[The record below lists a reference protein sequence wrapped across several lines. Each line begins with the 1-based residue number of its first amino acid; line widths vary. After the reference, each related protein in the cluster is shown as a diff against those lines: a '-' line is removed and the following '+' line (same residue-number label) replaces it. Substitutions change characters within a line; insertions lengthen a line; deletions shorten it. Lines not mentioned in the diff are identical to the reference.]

1 MTAKVTPHGRHRIS
15 RAVAEVRATLGAVGE
30 LPLWSMQAPEA
41 AETLTEIAKLESQVA
56 ALKLRVARHAQT
68 QKVEAASGATSTA
81 AWLAVATRATRRETA
96 RTMRLAEQLD
106 TMPTVAQA
114 LGRGELLLEQAEVIA
129 RAIDK
134 LPDDTDPQIREQA
147 QVKLVELAQQHDA
160 KDLIVLGNRIL
171 DIVCPEVGEAAEA
184 AALAREEREAEK
196 ACKLTMLDDGEG
208 RTHGRFVIPTMHA
221 EALKKALFAHAAL
234 THEKVTSQSLGQA
247 FCDYILRYPAD
258 ALPQRGG
265 VNATVVVTI
274 PLAVL
279 EGRLAACELDT
290 GTRISPGAARRLA
303 CEAGLIPAV
312 LDARS
317 QVLDLG
323 RTRRLFTTP
332 QRIALGLQ
340 QKTCRSE
347 GCDRPASTCE
357 AHHKTRWTDGGRTD
371 LRDGVLLCPSH
382 HQRAHDPTYRTT
394 YLPTGTVR
402 FHRRT

>member
-1 MTAKVTPHGRHRIS
+1 MTSPHTTRYRHRVT
-15 RAVAEVRATLGAVGE
+15 RAVGDARGVLDEVGQ
-30 LPLWSMQAPEA
+30 LPLWSMDATEA
-41 AETLTEIAKLESQVA
+41 GHALTEVVHLESQLA
-56 ALKLRVARHAQT
+56 ALKLRLAHHAKQ

-81 AWLAVATRATRRETA
+81 AWLAAATRATRRETA

-106 TMPTVAQA
+106 TMPVVAQA
-114 LGRGELLLEQAEVIA
+114 LGRGDLLLEQAEVIA
-129 RAIDK
+129 RAITK
-134 LPDDTDPQIREQA
+134 LPDDTDPQIRDQA
-147 QVKLVELAQQHDA
+147 QVELVELAQHHDA
-160 KDLIVLGNRIL
+160 KDLTIFGNRIL

-184 AALAREEREAEK
+184 EALAREEREAEK

-247 FCDYILRYPAD
+247 FCDYILKYPAD
-258 ALPQRGG
+258 RLPQRGG

-312 LDARS
+312 LDGQS

-332 QRIALGLQ
+332 QRIALGIQ

-357 AHHKTRWTDGGRTD
+357 AHHKTRWTDGGNTD

-382 HQRAHDPTYRTT
+382 HQCAHDPTYTTT
-394 YLPTGTVR
+394 YLPTGKVQ
-402 FHRRT
+402 FHRRN

>member
-1 MTAKVTPHGRHRIS
+1 MTSPHTTRYRHRVT
-15 RAVAEVRATLGAVGE
+15 RAVTDARGVLDEVRD
-30 LPLWSMQAPEA
+30 LPLWSMDAT
-41 AETLTEIAKLESQVA
+41 ETGHALTELAKLKSQVA
-56 ALKLRVARHAQT
+56 ALELRVARHAQT

-81 AWLAVATRATRRETA
+81 AWLAVATRATRRDA
-96 RTMRLAEQLD
+96 SRTMRLAEQLD
-106 TMPTVAQA
+106 TMPVVAQA

-134 LPDDTDPQIREQA
+134 LPDDVDAAVREQA
-147 QVKLVELAQQHDA
+147 QVKLVELARHHDPR
-160 KDLIVLGNRIL
+160 DLTIFGNRIL

-184 AALAREEREAEK
+184 KALAREEREAEK

-208 RTHGRFVIPTMHA
+208 RTHGRFVIPTLHA

-247 FCDYILRYPAD
+247 FCDYILKYPAD
-258 ALPQRGG
+258 RLPQRGG

-312 LDARS
+312 LDGQS

-332 QRIALGLQ
+332 QRTALGLQ

-357 AHHKTRWTDGGRTD
+357 AHHRVRWTDGGNTD

-382 HQRAHDPTYRTT
+382 HQRAHDPTYWTN
-394 YLPTGTVR
+394 YLPTGKVQ

>member
-1 MTAKVTPHGRHRIS
+1 MTSPHTTRSRHRVT
-15 RAVAEVRATLGAVGE
+15 RAVGDARGVLEELRD
-30 LPLWSMQAPEA
+30 LPLWSMDA
-41 AETLTEIAKLESQVA
+41 AEAGHALTELAKLKSQVA
-56 ALKLRVARHAQT
+56 ALELRLAKHAQT
-68 QKVEAASGATSTA
+68 EKVEAASGATSTA
-81 AWLAVATRATRRETA
+81 AWLAVATHATRRETA

-106 TMPTVAQA
+106 TMPVVAQA
-114 LGRGELLLEQAEVIA
+114 LARGELLLEQAEVIA
-129 RAIDK
+129 RAIAK
-134 LPDDTDPQIREQA
+134 LPDDLDPRIREQA
-147 QVKLVELAQQHDA
+147 QTKLVELAQHHDA
-160 KDLIVLGNRIL
+160 KDLVVFGNRIL

-184 AALAREEREAEK
+184 KALEREEREAEK
-196 ACKLTMLDDGEG
+196 VCKLTMLDDGEG

-234 THEKVTSQSLGQA
+234 THEKVTSQSLGRT

-258 ALPQRGG
+258 RLPQRGG
-265 VNATVVVTI
+265 VNATVVITI

-312 LDARS
+312 LDGQA

-340 QKTCRSE
+340 QNTCRSE

-357 AHHKTRWTDGGRTD
+357 AHHKTRWTDGGNTD
-371 LRDGVLLCPSH
+371 LKDGVLLCPSH
-382 HQRAHDPTYRTT
+382 HQRAHDPAYKTT
-394 YLPTGTVR
+394 YLPTGKVQ